1 MEDEM
6 GNFNTYNIYDECG
19 KDQRRRKLS
28 DRKITTN
35 HSAPPTDGGDGDGND
50 LDQYEGVVAK
60 WRQILSQK
68 TVSVSTS
75 ESMTLNAGLPYIIAY
90 NYEYTHTYTH
100 AYSHIYA
107 PTYANTCSHICI
119 GYSQALNDYACGGET
134 AMSVWLDEPSV
145 IEALHVKAGT
155 VGTSSV

>member
-1 MEDEM
+1 M

-28 DRKITTN
+28 DRKITAN